1 MAVRLLL
8 YGATGFTGRRVAEAV
23 VQMGLNCSLAARDES
38 ALRNLAGRLQVPWYA
53 VDLADSDALDELV
66 RKHDLVL
73 NASGPFHDTCIPVLE
88 ACLRSDSHY
97 IDVSGELPSFARAL
111 RYDQAARER
120 GVMLMPGAG
129 FVVAPS
135 DCLALH
141 VSQQLPDATSLRLAF
156 SQIGNFSRG
165 TLRAMVNLAA
175 RETTVTRHG
184 HLTTVPVGRLERFF
198 DFGQGPS
205 RSSAVA
211 WADVLTAPRTAGY
224 KNVEVYVEADSIR
237 RVALQSGAWS
247 AEMLQTTLGRQVSA
261 FVSRW
266 WPEGPSATALNGV
279 ERVIVAEA
287 ETRDHRVWRSTLR
300 LPDGYLV
307 TPPIAVEIAS
317 RVLQGQIQPGFQ
329 TPAGVYGTDL
339 LNCIPNTRLA
349 DG

>member
-1 MAVRLLL
+1 MAARLLL
-8 YGATGFTGRRVAEAV
+8 YGATGFTGRRIAEAA
-23 VQMGLNCSLAARDES
+23 VQRGLNFSIASRDPRSLKD
-38 ALRNLAGRLQVPWYA
+38 LAGQLQLPWYA
-53 VDLADSDALDELV
+53 IDLCNSDSLDELV
-66 RKHDLVL
+66 RDHDLVL
-73 NASGPFHDTCIPVLE
+73 NAAGPFHDTCIPVLE

-97 IDVSGELPSFARAL
+97 IDVSGELPSFARTL
-111 RYDQAARER
+111 RYNQTARER

-141 VSQQLPDATSLRLAF
+141 VSQQLPEATSLRLAF

-165 TLRAMVNLAA
+165 TLRAMANLAA

-224 KNVEVYVEADSIR
+224 KNVEVYVEADLIR
-237 RVALQSGAWS
+237 RAALQGGAWS
-247 AEMLQTTLGRQVSA
+247 AEILHTTVGRKVST
-261 FVSRW
+261 FMSQW
-266 WPEGPSATALNGV
+266 WPEGPTATALEGV
-279 ERVIVAEA
+279 ERLIIAEA
-287 ETRDHRVWRSTLR
+287 ETHDRRLWRSTLR
-300 LPDGYLV
+300 LPDGYLA
-307 TPPIAVEIAS
+307 TPPIAVEIAA

-339 LNCIPNTRLA
+339 LNCIPNVVLS